1 MTLYDV
7 IDGDGRRLNERP
19 LSYQS
24 AELFALDVMIDS
36 STNANVV
43 PSVRQE
49 DSPKRLSWL
58 VVLGVVA
65 AVVLGAVV
73 VGCL

>member
-7 IDGDGRRLNERP
+7 IDDDGRRLNERP

-24 AELFALDVMIDS
+24 AKLFALDVMIDS
-36 STNANVV
+36 STNVNVV

-49 DSPKRLSWL
+49 ESPKRIPWL
-58 VVLGVVA
+58 VLVGVVA
-65 AVVLGAVV
+65 ALILGAVV

>member
-19 LSYQS
+19 LTYQS
-24 AELFALDVMIDS
+24 AKLFALDVMIDS
-36 STNANVV
+36 SVNAHVV

-49 DSPKRLSWL
+49 EPQKRIPWL

-65 AVVLGAVV
+65 AVILGVVV